1 MGRWNP
7 KAGCRSAGFLGKPHT
22 VAGQPDDPWAV
33 GEVGAQMEWKLEP
46 RWSNTQS
53 AEMKEIPRVGGF
65 QKREKDPQASMASL
79 TLLLDNQMTRGQ

>member
-1 MGRWNP
+1 
-7 KAGCRSAGFLGKPHT
+7 
-22 VAGQPDDPWAV
+22 
-33 GEVGAQMEWKLEP
+33 MEWKLEP

-79 TLLLDNQMTRGQ
+79 TLLLDSLMARGQ